1 MPHICGA
8 FFLFVIAFVLILCL
22 LVLNLKRM
30 DKQALKHFLIEEEKA
45 LLDEVRKDL
54 QDYMSENSL
63 DHDTVMD
70 LDDLA
75 QNDASSFL
83 QQDLEKRIAVH
94 LETLQHLEEIPFQN
108 TDTIKPGAIVKI
120 NGKKLIIAIAKRP
133 FDYQGEQLEAISS
146 AAPIYKELHGKQ
158 TGDSYHFHGE
168 NYNIEEVI

>member
-1 MPHICGA
+1 
-8 FFLFVIAFVLILCL
+8 
-22 LVLNLKRM
+22 
-30 DKQALKHFLIEEEKA
+30 
-45 LLDEVRKDL
+45 
-54 QDYMSENSL
+54 MSENSL

-120 NGKKLIIAIAKRP
+120 NGKKIIIATAKRP
-133 FDYQGEQLEAISS
+133 FEYQGERLEAISPS
-146 AAPIYKELHGKQ
+146 APIYKEMKGKKV
-158 TGDSYHFHGE
+158 GDTYNFHGE
-168 NYNIEEVI
+168 IYKIEEVS